1 MGDRGYVLDIVSP
14 VRHVATALSSED
26 GAPSGALSVADMA
39 ATYRHPNTADLSR
52 VRQNENC
59 ATDSEAVTWLIQ
71 AAIVKLSNQVSGN
84 GDGRYH
90 LTKRFDELRLG
101 QRKIHRTAA
110 TDGGDEK
117 RALRAAY
124 NDLREQRRFRVMVKG
139 DRGGRSDKRF
149 ELHPLARAIP
159 QMSEKEFLDT
169 AEDIK
174 TNGVELPIVVYNGQV
189 LDGRHRLA
197 IASTLGLPVRVTE
210 VDGDDARARARVM
223 SLNVTRRMLTSA
235 QRALIVRQL
244 FLPEAKEN
252 AKERQQLSGGDK
264 TGQSGQRSSAL
275 TAPESIKATQEA
287 VKESGQLANVRSVEL
302 LAPVDNA
309 PKTLERIHRGEIET
323 VAEGRREALKETGR
337 NPEEKLPT
345 LQPRKAWDALGQTL
359 NFAKRAV
366 EALEEDQRGDT
377 TVEQILQRITEIRAH
392 LDRAEELIGGDGDG

>member
-26 GAPSGALSVADMA
+26 GAPSGALSIADMA

-59 ATDSEAVTWLIQ
+59 VTDSEAVTWLIQ
-71 AAIVKLSNQVSGN
+71 AAIAKLGNQVSGN

-101 QRKIHRTAA
+101 QRKIHRTVA
-110 TDGGDEK
+110 TDRGDEK

-124 NDLREQRRFRVMVKG
+124 NDLREQRRFRVMVEG

-244 FLPEAKEN
+244 FLPEAKEK
-252 AKERQQLSGGDK
+252 AKERQLAPLKKGD
-264 TGQSGQRSSAL
+264 QPSSRERSSAL
-275 TAPESIKATQEA
+275 TGESVKATQEA

-323 VAEGRREALKETGR
+323 VAEGRREALKEIGR
-337 NPEEKLPT
+337 DPEERLPT

-366 EALEEDQRGDT
+366 EALEEGQHGDT
-377 TVEQILQRITEIRAH
+377 TTERLIERIAEIRVH
-392 LDRAEELIGGDGDG
+392 VDRAEALAEERDK